1 MNSIHRTLFAAAAL
15 LLAAPLLPA
24 QASDS
29 AFYAQMSKL
38 RSLSSVERPIATIKL
53 ADEIRNLPAGKMKVQ
68 LANSLANL
76 VTEGDQGDEAMKD
89 VANTLAQALAE
100 FPLPAQ
106 NDQPPS
112 PYLELATLVRYKG
125 LSITLNDPLFAKATQ
140 ILIDNEADIQKADF
154 TLKDLKNKKYTLSE
168 LKGKIVMVNFWAT
181 WCPPCRLELP
191 DLDAIYTRLQS
202 KGLVVLAI
210 TNEDASKV
218 GSFLAKNGY
227 HLPVLLDP
235 GRKVAKQFHADGIP
249 KSFIFNREGKLV
261 AVAIDQT
268 GERQFLAML
277 AKAGLHPE

>member
-1 MNSIHRTLFAAAAL
+1 MNSIHCTLFAAAAL

-181 WCPPCRLELP
+181 WCPPCRAEMP
-191 DLDAIYTRLQS
+191 DLDLIYTHFQS
-202 KGLVVLAI
+202 QGLIVLSI
-210 TNEDASKV
+210 TDEDAFKV
-218 GSFLAKNGY
+218 ASFIGPSGY
-227 HLPVLLDP
+227 HPPVLLDP
-235 GRKVAKQFHADGIP
+235 ESKVRKLFHVSGIP
-249 KSFIFNREGKLV
+249 KTFVFNRDGKLV
-261 AVAIDQT
+261 GETIDQST
-268 GERQFLAML
+268 QRQFLEIL
-277 AKAGLHPE
+277 SKTGLHP